1 MINKL
6 FLCVSFLLLASSMLV
21 AQKTVKGTISDSS
34 GLLPGVSIL
43 EKGTNNG
50 VQTDFEGNFSI
61 DVSSNDAVLSI
72 SYLGFKTQ
80 EVSVVGKTI
89 LNIFLQED
97 AESLG
102 EIVVTAQGI
111 RKSKKALGY
120 AITKLDAEEVSKR
133 PEADLARTLQGKISG
148 VIIGAA
154 DGQTGSSSPIRIRGN
169 ISLTGDNNPLIVVN
183 NVPFN
188 GLLRDIDPNDIQDM
202 SILKGFN
209 AAVLYGS
216 AGRNG
221 VILIQT
227 KSGNGKIGENKTTAS
242 FSTTSYLNVVS
253 QLPEYQNKYGQG
265 QEGSFIPSFLSN
277 WGPEFDGSDVAHPY
291 AGLGSIFPQYGG
303 ATIPYA
309 AKPDNVKNMFR
320 NGFGT
325 INSLSVSTSKEKL
338 AFNLSAGYTDE
349 KGIVLNNGLKRFN
362 LGIGGNAQ
370 ISEKFNL
377 SATLNYST
385 RKVKRIQSQEVF
397 RRSFYLPRNID
408 LTELP
413 YQNPLTGESV
423 YYRNDTNPLWVLNNS
438 GVTDDRVRVFGTV
451 NLNYK
456 LTDNLDATY
465 RVGYDS
471 EHLDIFDYSNK
482 GGFNEGSFRDGYLN
496 LDYIKEVVV
505 DQTFILNYNKKITT
519 DISLDAQVGIN
530 SKLTNRKRIS

>member
-21 AQKTVKGTISDSS
+21 AQKTVKGTISDTS

-80 EVSVVGKTI
+80 EVSVVGKKI

-97 AESLG
+97 AESLA

-111 RKSKKALGY
+111 KKSKKALGY

-148 VIIGAA
+148 VIIGTA
-154 DGQTGSSSPIRIRGN
+154 DGQTGSSSPIRIRGS

-202 SILKGFN
+202 SVLKGFN

-227 KSGNGKIGENKTTAS
+227 KSGNGKIG
-242 FSTTSYLNVVS
+242 
-253 QLPEYQNKYGQG
+253 
-265 QEGSFIPSFLSN
+265 
-277 WGPEFDGSDVAHPY
+277 
-291 AGLGSIFPQYGG
+291 
-303 ATIPYA
+303 
-309 AKPDNVKNMFR
+309 
-320 NGFGT
+320 
-325 INSLSVSTSKEKL
+325 
-338 AFNLSAGYTDE
+338 
-349 KGIVLNNGLKRFN
+349 
-362 LGIGGNAQ
+362 
-370 ISEKFNL
+370 
-377 SATLNYST
+377 
-385 RKVKRIQSQEVF
+385 
-397 RRSFYLPRNID
+397 
-408 LTELP
+408 
-413 YQNPLTGESV
+413 
-423 YYRNDTNPLWVLNNS
+423 
-438 GVTDDRVRVFGTV
+438 
-451 NLNYK
+451 
-456 LTDNLDATY
+456 
-465 RVGYDS
+465 
-471 EHLDIFDYSNK
+471 
-482 GGFNEGSFRDGYLN
+482 
-496 LDYIKEVVV
+496 
-505 DQTFILNYNKKITT
+505 
-519 DISLDAQVGIN
+519 
-530 SKLTNRKRIS
+530 